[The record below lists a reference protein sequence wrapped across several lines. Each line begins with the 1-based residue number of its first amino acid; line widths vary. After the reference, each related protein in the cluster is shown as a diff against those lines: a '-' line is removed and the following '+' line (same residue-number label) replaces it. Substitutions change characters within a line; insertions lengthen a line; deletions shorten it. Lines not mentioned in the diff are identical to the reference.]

1 MQPASG
7 GFDGFGDDDAFGA
20 DPAPSAVL
28 GGELLGGDFMTGGEA
43 VADAPSAA
51 VDEAPVVPDDA
62 PLIMGG
68 GDDDFLGGEPAAP
81 AAPAAPAMK
90 IAEKK
95 VCFAERCQGDVA
107 FLGTAHGISSLMSRP
122 CCLVSFQFIEA
133 C

>member
-43 VADAPSAA
+43 VA
-51 VDEAPVVPDDA
+51 VDESPVVPDNA

-68 GDDDFLGGEPAAP
+68 GDDDFLGGEAAAP

-95 VCFAERCQGDVA
+95 VCFVERCQDDVA
-107 FLGTAHGISSLMSRP
+107 VLGIAHGISSSTSRP
-122 CCLVSFQFIEA
+122 YCLVSFQFIEA